1 MVEMPDEP
9 NHGFPGGHSKKR
21 GGHPQGLFQWKS
33 EEHRLHSG
41 PGLEMD
47 SRKMFYLQE
56 SLWLNFD
63 CCNFMQQFNSKL

>member
-1 MVEMPDEP
+1 MVEMPDGP
-9 NHGFPGGHSKKR
+9 NHDWPGGHSRRR

-47 SRKMFYLQE
+47 SWK
-56 SLWLNFD
+56 SLFCYKRPTALL
-63 CCNFMQQFNSKL
+63 CKSKITYHEVY